1 MTKKQKIQAFSVFL
15 IILITV
21 IFIKSHKK
29 EEVSVSKSNESQSS
43 NINCS
48 QAIVEDIVPFIDF
61 AGRIN
66 SLRKINIV
74 SEVNGISN
82 VSNEKF
88 EVGESFKKGE
98 VLIDIKDADVDLE
111 LKSIKSQFLALL
123 VQVLPD
129 VKMDFPSLGN
139 KLQTYI
145 NNFTLNGKLNNF
157 PNTTTSKERNFLS
170 SRQVFANYYTIKALE
185 NRLDKFKIR
194 APFDGV
200 VTQALIDPG
209 SNVIIGQPLG
219 AFIDPNNYE
228 ISTSVSISES
238 NIIKIGDR
246 VVISSDDLSQDVI
259 AYIERIG
266 SHINELTQS
275 IDVFIKVDNANIKDG
290 MYVTGKIQ
298 CDILENVTKIERSK
312 LIDNNKIYLLKN
324 DSLRLKTVDVITF
337 QDEYAIV
344 NGFTNNDC
352 VVEQYRN
359 YFYDGMSVK

>member
-1 MTKKQKIQAFSVFL
+1 MTKKQKLQLLSVFL
-15 IILITV
+15 IILTTV
-21 IFIKSHKK
+21 IFIKSHK
-29 EEVSVSKSNESQSS
+29 EEDISVSKSNQNNSS
-43 NINCS
+43 NINCL
-48 QAIVEDIVPFIDF
+48 QGVTEDIVPFIDF
-61 AGRIN
+61 SGRIN
-66 SLRKINIV
+66 SVRKINIV

-98 VLIDIKDADVDLE
+98 VLIHIKDADVDLE

-129 VKMDFPSLGN
+129 VKIDFPSLGN
-139 KLQTYI
+139 KLQMYI

-238 NIIKIGDR
+238 NIIKIGNR
-246 VVISSDDLSQDVI
+246 VVISSDDLSQDVV
-259 AYIERIG
+259 AYIERVG

-275 IDVFIKVDNANIKDG
+275 IDVFIKVDNTNVKDG

-298 CDILENVTKIERSK
+298 CDTLENVTKIERAQLIENSK
-312 LIDNNKIYLLKN
+312 VYMLDN
-324 DSLRLKTVDVITF
+324 DSLRLKTVGVITF
-337 QDEYAIV
+337 QDEYVIV
-344 NGFTNNDC
+344 DGVSNNDC